1 MDVLDTPVRDV
12 MTDSVRTVD
21 DQVPAAT
28 VAEVLVTE
36 EIGSV
41 VVSDGD
47 TGAAGVVTKTDIV
60 DGVREG
66 AASEATPVSTLMS
79 CPPVTVGVGADLQT
93 AVDRMADN
101 GIKRL
106 LVEDDGDVTG
116 IVTTTDVVAELSPDL
131 DAIVGMFAE

>member
-12 MTDSVRTVD
+12 MTDDVRTVD
-21 DQVPAAT
+21 GQVPAAT
-28 VAEVLVTE
+28 AAELLVAEG
-36 EIGSV
+36 IGSV

-60 DGVREG
+60 DSVSEGV
-66 AASEATPVSTLMS
+66 ASETTPVSTLMS
-79 CPPVTVGVGADLQT
+79 CPPVTVGIGADLQT

-106 LVEDDGDVTG
+106 VVEDDGEMAG

>member
-12 MTDSVRTVD
+12 MTDDVRTVD
-21 DQVPAAT
+21 GQVSAAT
-28 VAEVLVTE
+28 AAELLVAEG
-36 EIGSV
+36 IGSV

-47 TGAAGVVTKTDIV
+47 TEAAGVVTKTDIV
-60 DGVREG
+60 DSVSKGV
-66 AASEATPVSTLMS
+66 ASETTAVSTFMS
-79 CPPVTVGVGADLQT
+79 CPPVTVDIGTDLQT

-106 LVEDDGDVTG
+106 VVEDNGEMAG